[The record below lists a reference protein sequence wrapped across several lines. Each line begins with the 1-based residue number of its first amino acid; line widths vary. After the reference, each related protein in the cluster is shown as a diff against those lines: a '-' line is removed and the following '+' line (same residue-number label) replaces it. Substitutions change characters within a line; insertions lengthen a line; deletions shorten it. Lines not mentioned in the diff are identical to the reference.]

1 MRLDGTAR
9 FGAHGVAQAQ
19 STDRHRC
26 ARQGADPE
34 TTLTQYA
41 LKLRHRNLQLLPIFC
56 IAALGLALLPI
67 AAQASA
73 QLQCTFDV
81 NSETHQ
87 TVHKVATDPYTV
99 AAVPLGNRFRFKA
112 IVLSAAQDAA
122 QGAAPSAAQPAPTAI
137 ESVNLYVYY
146 NTRRQPMVMQHTQY
160 LQPLPLRNPA
170 PDALTG
176 RVAVYSPLLGKELQY
191 HCALAEVAP

>member
-1 MRLDGTAR
+1 MPP
-9 FGAHGVAQAQ
+9 
-19 STDRHRC
+19 S
-26 ARQGADPE
+26 
-34 TTLTQYA
+34 
-41 LKLRHRNLQLLPIFC
+41 FC
-56 IAALGLALLPI
+56 LAALSLALLPC

-73 QLQCTFDV
+73 QLQCTFEV
-81 NSETHQ
+81 NSEIHH
-87 TVHKVATDPYTV
+87 TVHQLATDPYTV
-99 AAVPLGNRFRFKA
+99 AAVPIGNRFRFKA

-122 QGAAPSAAQPAPTAI
+122 QGAAPSAAPSAPAAI

-176 RVAVYSPLLGKELQY
+176 RVALYSPLLGKELQY

>member
-41 LKLRHRNLQLLPIFC
+41 LKHRHRPTLPPSFC
-56 IAALGLALLPI
+56 LAALSLALLPC

-73 QLQCTFDV
+73 QLQCTFEV
-81 NSETHQ
+81 NSEIHH
-87 TVHKVATDPYTV
+87 TVHGLATDPYTG
-99 AAVPLGNRFRFKA
+99 AAVPIGNRFRFKA
-112 IVLSAAQDAA
+112 IVLAAAPDTASS
-122 QGAAPSAAQPAPTAI
+122 AAPSAPTAI

-160 LQPLPLRNPA
+160 LQPLPQRSPA

>member
-1 MRLDGTAR
+1 M
-9 FGAHGVAQAQ
+9 
-19 STDRHRC
+19 S
-26 ARQGADPE
+26 PS
-34 TTLTQYA
+34 
-41 LKLRHRNLQLLPIFC
+41 FC
-56 IAALGLALLPI
+56 LAALSLALLPC

-73 QLQCTFDV
+73 QLQCTFEV
-81 NSETHQ
+81 NSEIHH
-87 TVHKVATDPYTV
+87 TVHQLATDPYTV
-99 AAVPLGNRFRFKA
+99 AAVPIGNRFRFKA
-112 IVLSAAQDAA
+112 IVLSVAQDAA
-122 QGAAPSAAQPAPTAI
+122 QVAAPSAAQPAPAAI

-176 RVAVYSPLLGKELQY
+176 RVALYSPLLGKELQY

>member
-1 MRLDGTAR
+1 LRLDGTAR
-9 FGAHGVAQAQ
+9 FGAHGVAQAK

-26 ARQGADPE
+26 ARQGTDPE

-41 LKLRHRNLQLLPIFC
+41 LKHRHRPTLPPSFC
-56 IAALGLALLPI
+56 LAALSLALLPC

-73 QLQCTFDV
+73 QLQCTFEV
-81 NSETHQ
+81 NSEIHH
-87 TVHKVATDPYTV
+87 TVHQLATDPYTV
-99 AAVPLGNRFRFKA
+99 AAVPIGNRFRFKA
-112 IVLSAAQDAA
+112 IVLAAAPDTASS
-122 QGAAPSAAQPAPTAI
+122 AAPSAPTAI

-160 LQPLPLRNPA
+160 LQPLPQRSPA